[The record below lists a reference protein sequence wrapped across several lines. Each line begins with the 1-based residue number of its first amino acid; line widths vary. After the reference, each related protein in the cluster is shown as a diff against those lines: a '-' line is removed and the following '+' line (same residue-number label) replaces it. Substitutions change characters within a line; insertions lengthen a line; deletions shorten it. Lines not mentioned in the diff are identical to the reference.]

1 MEDKIQVEKK
11 FLHKTEDLIQEV
23 LENHMNSPECKLD
36 AFTKTK
42 IKKLVIR
49 VVNQEVEYLYDDP
62 QNYFE
67 IYGEDHLNN

>member
-1 MEDKIQVEKK
+1 MDDKIQIEKK
-11 FLHKTEDLIQEV
+11 FLHNTEGLIQEL
-23 LENHMNSPECKLD
+23 LEKHMGSSQCQLD

-42 IKKLVIR
+42 IKKLVTR
-49 VVNQEVEYLYDDP
+49 VLNQEVEYLYDDP

>member
-1 MEDKIQVEKK
+1 MDDKIQIEKK
-11 FLHKTEDLIQEV
+11 FLHNTEELIQEL
-23 LENHMNSPECKLD
+23 LENHMRSSQCQLD
-36 AFTKTK
+36 AFTKSK
-42 IKKLVIR
+42 IKKLVTR

>member
-1 MEDKIQVEKK
+1 MEEKIKTEEV
-11 FLHKTEDLIQEV
+11 FLHNTKELIQEL
-23 LENHMNSPECKLD
+23 LEKHMSSSQCQLD

-42 IKKLVIR
+42 IKKLVTR

>member
-1 MEDKIQVEKK
+1 MEDKIKIEKK
-11 FLHKTEDLIQEV
+11 FLHNTEELIQE
-23 LENHMNSPECKLD
+23 LLKHHMKSSKCKLD

-42 IKKLVIR
+42 IKKLVTR